1 MTIDDLLAREGIR
14 DLVARYN
21 SYGDTGKFDLLW
33 PLFADDAVMEV
44 GPARG
49 ERRTHD
55 GIESV
60 KEIFTGA
67 QGRVQAQD
75 EAAAT
80 TYIRHFTAT
89 HQIDLI
95 DAHHATGRCYF
106 AVIIGNAVEP
116 GGVDHW
122 GRYID
127 EYVRIDGT
135 WKFQRRRVY
144 VDGNAGVS
152 WFAAD

>member
-1 MTIDDLLAREGIR
+1 MTIDDVLAREAIR

-21 SYGDTGKFDLLW
+21 SYGDTGKFDQLW

-44 GPARG
+44 GQARG
-49 ERRTHD
+49 ERQVHV
-55 GIESV
+55 GLESV

-95 DAHHATGRCYF
+95 DAERASGRCYF

-116 GGVDHW
+116 GGLDHW
-122 GRYID
+122 GRYLD
-127 EYVRIDGT
+127 DYVCLAGQ

-144 VDGNAGVS
+144 VDGNSITS
-152 WFAAD
+152 WFAAG